1 MKTEKASL
9 QNVPAVKNFRRLEQ
23 VLTMLIVSMCVDCR
37 FYEQLELIRPG
48 GGKVSLGGGRRG
60 SSRKSSRAAKE
71 VMAIVKGM
79 GPAKGKSIAYP
90 ASSVLD

>member
-9 QNVPAVKNFRRLEQ
+9 LNVPTVKNFRRLEQ

-79 GPAKGKSIAYP
+79 GPAKGKNMLILRA
-90 ASSVLD
+90 LC

>member
-1 MKTEKASL
+1 M
-9 QNVPAVKNFRRLEQ
+9 KNFRRLEQ
-23 VLTMLIVSMCVDCR
+23 LLTILIVSKCVDCR

-90 ASSVLD
+90 ASSVLN